1 MTSLTRCVVIAVAV
15 CLAGQLAWGHSFP
28 PLRTVV
34 VQVEKCEVAVLVGY
48 RPASGEAS
56 ETLLAKIASQPKS
69 HALEA
74 AKNILAKE
82 ALAPLSF
89 SVDKR
94 RLVPTE
100 VRAKIGVDPGGT
112 RPMVVLRAQACGPGA
127 CHDQTAISSITEAGS
142 GGNSAGQRRAGSYG
156 PPATANA
163 SSGAAIATTPM
174 CIVMCA
180 ANGPGVSLCSG
191 PSQTRP
197 STALPAMNNGARI
210 SGSSR

>member
-1 MTSLTRCVVIAVAV
+1 MSKRSDPKTEDRRPKTGVLTRCVVIAVAV

-56 ETLLAKIASQPKS
+56 ETLLARIASQPESLK
-69 HALEA
+69 LEA
-74 AKNILAKE
+74 AKNILARE

-94 RLVPTE
+94 PLVPTK

-112 RPMVVLRAQACGPGA
+112 KPMVVLLVTYALP
-127 CHDQTAISSITEAGS
+127 
-142 GGNSAGQRRAGSYG
+142 SAGTLAVSSKDPRSTRISWTDRASARVDLGHA
-156 PPATANA
+156 PAQGRWFTGVASFLLSLAPQGDSACAFTTSA
-163 SSGAAIATTPM
+163 SS
-174 CIVMCA
+174 
-180 ANGPGVSLCSG
+180 SH
-191 PSQTRP
+191 
-197 STALPAMNNGARI
+197 
-210 SGSSR
+210 